1 VHEKKQKSSID
12 ANKRI
17 ISKSKDGTKERVY
30 RQCSHTECKNI
41 AKKFGVCYSHGAP
54 CSMKSRRK
62 NLQSKTFMDMV
73 VILINGVEDE
83 EQYWVLS
90 LQLQNADDPRLRWVA
105 LEMLKKG
112 VGMYGSGGW
121 TAERR
126 EHLKLFQLDL
136 SVDVSAA
143 AGWVFPPSE

>member
-1 VHEKKQKSSID
+1 
-12 ANKRI
+12 
-17 ISKSKDGTKERVY
+17 
-30 RQCSHTECKNI
+30 
-41 AKKFGVCYSHGAP
+41 
-54 CSMKSRRK
+54 M
-62 NLQSKTFMDMV
+62 QSKTFMDMD

-83 EQYWVLS
+83 EQFWVLS

-112 VGMYGSGGW
+112 VGMYGFGGW

-126 EHLKLFQLDL
+126 EQLKLFQLDS

-143 AGWVFPPSE
+143 AAWVFPPPE